1 VFIAIVTVI
10 LAASGR
16 LSSTPF
22 PTEHNRLPAAP
33 EIEKPVRTNTAA
45 LSTPEMPTP
54 MKPPLAATAPAV
66 SIQPADEPPIE
77 SGKDAPSSSS
87 PDADNISEAPVMPDP
102 NREIPPSDALPGKK
116 DVIRPPPPLLLGA
129 LRVEKK
135 DTLGL
140 MVKIIYGEF
149 RQRYLDD
156 VLNANPQIGHADTI
170 RVGDI
175 IAFPASPITFDRRP
189 YPLWWL
195 KVEEADSLETAF
207 RRVIG
212 ASGNKDA
219 PLIRMIPVWHHQ
231 TGMRYGIFVS
241 GYFLNLS
248 TAETMLAQLP
258 AGLSGSAEIITG
270 WPAGTIL
277 FGDPFIGKGY

>member
-1 VFIAIVTVI
+1 
-10 LAASGR
+10 
-16 LSSTPF
+16 
-22 PTEHNRLPAAP
+22 
-33 EIEKPVRTNTAA
+33 
-45 LSTPEMPTP
+45 
-54 MKPPLAATAPAV
+54 V
-66 SIQPADEPPIE
+66 SF
-77 SGKDAPSSSS
+77 
-87 PDADNISEAPVMPDP
+87 N
-102 NREIPPSDALPGKK
+102 N
-116 DVIRPPPPLLLGA
+116 
-129 LRVEKK
+129 
-135 DTLGL
+135 
-140 MVKIIYGEF
+140 
-149 RQRYLDD
+149 RYLNA
-156 VLNANPQIGHADTI
+156 VLDANPHIGHADAI
-170 RVGDI
+170 RVGDT
-175 IAFPASPITFDRRP
+175 IAFPGVGMPFHQGP

-212 ASGNKDA
+212 ASGNNNA